1 MALYEYC
8 GIRPTLADGVY
19 IAPNASVIGDVHI
32 GEHSSLWFGVV
43 VRGDVYPIRIGART
57 NIQDNSVVHVT
68 GGKNAT
74 SLGDDVTV
82 GHMVLLHGCVVG
94 HRCLIGMGSVVLDG
108 AVIGDDSIVAAGSLV
123 VPGTKIPPRSMAMG
137 RPAKATRALSD
148 DDLAWARQPGM
159 VYVEMARIFQ
169 TEVHRID

>member
-82 GHMVLLHGCVVG
+82 GHMVLLHG
-94 HRCLIGMGSVVLDG
+94 
-108 AVIGDDSIVAAGSLV
+108 
-123 VPGTKIPPRSMAMG
+123 
-137 RPAKATRALSD
+137 
-148 DDLAWARQPGM
+148 
-159 VYVEMARIFQ
+159 
-169 TEVHRID
+169 